1 MAMHDTGALTVVL
14 VSTPA
19 DWGGGEDQ
27 ARLLAHG
34 LRARG
39 HRCAVLARRGGA
51 LATALATD
59 GLEVHEFPGRGR
71 NPAAWRR
78 IRGALRRIRPDVLHA
93 NDAHALW
100 AAGLA
105 SLGLGIPARIASRRA
120 AFPLRSAWPYRWLAD
135 GVVCVSRAAAE
146 ACRQAG
152 VPQQRLRV
160 VHDGVDP
167 ARVRSGDRLRGRAGL
182 GLSDADRL
190 LLAVGKLTDCKGH
203 TFLLYAMPAVLARH
217 PEAVCAVVGDGEL
230 RHSLEAQALRL
241 GIGHRVRFLGFRRDL
256 PDLIQAADL
265 FVLPSHTE
273 GLCSTLLEAMFAG
286 RPIVATTAG
295 GIPEAI
301 GHGAPAD
308 EVCGWSA
315 PPRHAPALAA
325 AILAALDA
333 PEQERARRGACAT
346 ARAERLFTAE
356 RMVEDTV
363 LAYRDFLAR
372 VGFRASTHPPM
383 GEGTGL

>member
-1 MAMHDTGALTVVL
+1 VGIGTRDGTKRQIAMDETGALTVAL
-14 VSTPA
+14 LSTPA

-27 ARLLAHG
+27 ARLLALG

-39 HRCAVLARRGGA
+39 HRCAVLARRDGA
-51 LATALATD
+51 LARALAAD
-59 GLEVHEFPGRGR
+59 GLEVHEFSGRGR
-71 NPAAWRR
+71 NPAAWRQ
-78 IRGALRRIRPDVLHA
+78 IRGALRRLRPDVLHA

-100 AAGLA
+100 AGGLA
-105 SLGLGIPARIASRRA
+105 SLGLGIPTRIVSRRA

-146 ACRQAG
+146 ACRRAG
-152 VPQQRLRV
+152 VPDSRLRV
-160 VHDGVDP
+160 VYDGVDP
-167 ARVRSGDRLRGRAGL
+167 ARVHSGDRLRGRAGL
-182 GLSDADRL
+182 GLGDADRL

-203 TFLLYAMPAVLARH
+203 TFLLYAMPTVLARH

-230 RHSLEAQALRL
+230 RRSLEAQALRL

-301 GHGAPAD
+301 GQDDPE
-308 EVCGWSA
+308 EVCAWSA
-315 PPRHAPALAA
+315 PPRHAPALAT

-333 PEQERARRGACAT
+333 PDEERTRRAVCAM
-346 ARAERLFTAE
+346 ARAQHLFTAQ
-356 RMVEDTV
+356 RMVDQTV
-363 LAYRDFLAR
+363 LAYRGFLGR
-372 VGFRASTHPPM
+372 VG
-383 GEGTGL
+383 

>member
-1 MAMHDTGALTVVL
+1 MARALV
-14 VSTPA
+14 A
-19 DWGGGEDQ
+19 
-27 ARLLAHG
+27 
-34 LRARG
+34 
-39 HRCAVLARRGGA
+39 
-51 LATALATD
+51 D

-71 NPAAWRR
+71 HPAAWRQ
-78 IRGALRRIRPDVLHA
+78 IRSVLRRIRPDVLHA

-100 AAGLA
+100 AGGLA
-105 SLGLGIPARIASRRA
+105 SLGLGIAARIASRRA
-120 AFPLRSAWPYRWLAD
+120 AFRLRSAWPYRWLAD
-135 GVVCVSRAAAE
+135 GVIGVSRAAAE

-152 VPQQRLRV
+152 LPDQSVRV
-160 VHDGVDP
+160 VYDGVDP
-167 ARVRSGDRLRGRAGL
+167 ARVRSGDRRRGRAAL
-182 GLSDADRL
+182 GLRDADRL

-203 TFLLYAMPAVLARH
+203 TFLLYALPAVLARH

-230 RHSLEAQALRL
+230 RHALEAQAIRL
-241 GIGHRVRFLGFRRDL
+241 GIGHRVRFLGFRRDV

-301 GHGAPAD
+301 GHGDPAG
-308 EVCGWSA
+308 EVCAWSA

-333 PEQERARRGACAT
+333 PEEERTRRAACAM
-346 ARAERLFTAE
+346 ARAQRLFTVH
-356 RMVEDTV
+356 RMVDDTV

-372 VGFRASTHPPM
+372 AGS
-383 GEGTGL
+383 